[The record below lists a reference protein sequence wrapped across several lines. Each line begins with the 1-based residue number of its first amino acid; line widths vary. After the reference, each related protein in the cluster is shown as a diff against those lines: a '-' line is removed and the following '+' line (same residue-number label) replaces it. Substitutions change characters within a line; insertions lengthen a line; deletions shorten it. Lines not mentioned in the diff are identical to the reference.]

1 MIDRRDVEY
10 ALLLRV
16 VQLQN
21 FEILL
26 KNDITVDYFDE
37 PGKVMYRHIEDYL
50 NKYSE
55 YMHVN
60 HLLKMFSID
69 PEYFTDLST
78 LGETEYLINYIKETH
93 ASEQIQNELSLLN
106 SNSNMVHTQPRE
118 FIKLFDA
125 TNDKLKQ
132 VGIEKK
138 SVNLLDNLDKILQ
151 LDANNVITTGFK
163 ELDDKLTGWNKGEE
177 LIILMG
183 RPRTR

>member
-55 YMHVN
+55 YI
-60 HLLKMFSID
+60 LLAI
-69 PEYFTDLST
+69 
-78 LGETEYLINYIKETH
+78 
-93 ASEQIQNELSLLN
+93 
-106 SNSNMVHTQPRE
+106 V
-118 FIKLFDA
+118 
-125 TNDKLKQ
+125 
-132 VGIEKK
+132 
-138 SVNLLDNLDKILQ
+138 
-151 LDANNVITTGFK
+151 
-163 ELDDKLTGWNKGEE
+163 
-177 LIILMG
+177 
-183 RPRTR
+183 